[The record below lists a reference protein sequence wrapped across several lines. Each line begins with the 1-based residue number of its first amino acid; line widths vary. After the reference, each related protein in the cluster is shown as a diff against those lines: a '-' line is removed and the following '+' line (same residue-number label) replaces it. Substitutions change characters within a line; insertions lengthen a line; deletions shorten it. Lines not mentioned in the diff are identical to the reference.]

1 MEVAQILC
9 MNKGAGETSY
19 TQNSSLQQKII
30 SDSMPITEK
39 AVEAIISTDAASAS
53 PPQSIAIAD
62 LGCSSGRNALLLIF
76 DTINLVYAKCK
87 RLGYP
92 LPEVSVFLNDLF
104 NNDFNSIF
112 GSLPDFHRR
121 LKDTNGDEVGR
132 CFISGVPGSFYGRLF
147 PKHSLNF
154 VHSTSSLH
162 WLSKVPEG
170 LEGEDKIRMNK
181 GQVYISR
188 TSPPSVL
195 LAYAAQF
202 RNDFSRFISSRS
214 EEMVSGGRMVLSFMG
229 RKSMDP
235 TAAGTAHQWELLAEA
250 LTTLV
255 SQGLVDA
262 EKIESF
268 NAPFYAPC
276 MEEVRMEIE
285 KEGSFDIDQFEEFD
299 VEWDGLA
306 EGANSG
312 LKSLSRGQRVAK
324 TIRAVVETMLE
335 SHFGFGGEIMDE
347 LFEGYEAIVEDYLLQ
362 NTVTN
367 TNLVISFVKK

>member
-1 MEVAQILC
+1 

-30 SDSMPITEK
+30 SDSRPITEK
-39 AVEAIISTDAASAS
+39 AVEAIISTDATSAS

-62 LGCSSGRNALLLIF
+62 LGCSSGRNALVLIF

-121 LKDTNGDEVGR
+121 LKDTNSDEVGR

-154 VHSTSSLH
+154 VHSSSSLH

-170 LEGEDKIRMNK
+170 LEGEDKIWMNK
-181 GQVYISR
+181 GKVYISR

-250 LTTLV
+250 LTTL
-255 SQGLVDA
+255 GLVDA
-262 EKIESF
+262 EKLESF
-268 NAPFYAPC
+268 NAPFYSPC

-285 KEGSFDIDQFEEFD
+285 KEGLFDIDQFEEFD

-335 SHFGFGGEIMDE
+335 SHFGFGGEIMDD
-347 LFEGYEAIVEDYLLQ
+347 LFEHYEAIVEDYLLH

-367 TNLVISFVKK
+367 TNLVISLVKK